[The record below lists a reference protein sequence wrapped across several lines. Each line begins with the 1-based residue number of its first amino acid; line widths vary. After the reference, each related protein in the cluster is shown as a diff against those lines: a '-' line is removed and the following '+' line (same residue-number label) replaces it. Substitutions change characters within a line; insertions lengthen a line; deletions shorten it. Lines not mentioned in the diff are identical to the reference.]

1 MYLLYTEEIK
11 TTTTTTTTLEIFEK
25 TTVNVLISYVYYF

>member
-1 MYLLYTEEIK
+1 MYLLYKEEIK
-11 TTTTTTTTLEIFEK
+11 TTTTTTTLEIFEK